1 MKKVRVGK
9 FVVGVAAVMAVGAG
23 ITTVGAAGAARAT
36 TISGSLGS
44 SGAGWKV
51 LMVSP
56 RGKATTAVADAAGAF
71 ALATSRTSGKKATLH
86 LVEPSGQYFGPIVLS
101 KEKVGSRWCVKTQV
115 SGVNAK
121 LGDITID
128 AAKGYAAP
136 KKWTVLN
143 KTQFMRAAVP
153 ADAKGRPLGAGKA
166 GIGKVSPALKKACAT
181 AIVGA
186 KSVETYDGD
195 ELAPAEQPGGDL
207 DSDGLVNALD
217 ADDDG
222 DTTIDAVD
230 QTTTKSAAMNPW
242 VQVRTRNNSFN
253 AAVTPTLNQTDI
265 NSVLGSLNG
274 SQSNFTIVFFVE
286 NPLLVGSYEREAIK
300 NDVSYAYIDCGTLIY
315 CGGTAP
321 TAYADRANNP
331 TQLAANWNT
340 YAGGFITERGSNP
353 DASITATGV
362 NPDATKG
369 NGLTGYVRNNN
380 PQMGTNVFWVA
391 QMFPNQGTNT
401 LANVKPGD
409 VFTLRYGLRAGGESS
424 VTMMLNP
431 YALTAPSIK
440 TINGAAYVAGT
451 PVKAA
456 DGKVTIELYRPQRLA
471 VDGEDGT
478 FRDIANLK
486 YGVTVSRE
494 GQNDAGCGGAAYS
507 DAAGFDI
514 STETD
519 QGAMLAPIR
528 DKEVTDMVPGT
539 STLKFTVDLTK
550 CAQAS
555 WASLPNSI
563 TLSLVAAGENLTG
576 GYNRSTLE
584 GISIS
589 K

>member
-1 MKKVRVGK
+1 MKLRRRLVL
-9 FVVGVAAVMAVGAG
+9 AAAALAVTAFGASASSG
-23 ITTVGAAGAARAT
+23 AGAAGAT
-36 TISGSLGS
+36 TVSGSLGA
-44 SGAGWKV
+44 SGAGWKI

-56 RGKATTAVADAAGAF
+56 RGKATTAVADASGGF
-71 ALATSRTSGKKATLH
+71 SVATSRTTGKRSTLH
-86 LVEPSGQYFGPIVLS
+86 LVEPNGQYFGPIVLS
-101 KEKVGSRWCVKTQV
+101 KEKIGSKWCAKTQLT
-115 SGVNAK
+115 GVNTK
-121 LGDITID
+121 LGNVSID
-128 AAKGYAAP
+128 ATGGFASPTNWSAVK
-136 KKWTVLN
+136 
-143 KTQFMRAAVP
+143 KTQFMRTGIL
-153 ADAKGRPLGAGKA
+153 ADVKGRPLGAGRA
-166 GIGKVSPALKKACAT
+166 GIRKLTAAQKKACA
-181 AIVGA
+181 AAVVGA
-186 KSVETYDGD
+186 KSVGAFDGD

-242 VQVRTRNNSFN
+242 VQVRTRNNTFN
-253 AAVTPTLNQTDI
+253 AAVTPTLSQTDI
-265 NSVLGSLNG
+265 NTVLGSLNG
-274 SQSNFTIVFFVE
+274 SQSNFTVVFFVE

-300 NDVSYAYIDCGTLIY
+300 NDITYAYVDCGTLVY

-340 YAGGFITERGSNP
+340 YAGGFLTERGSNP
-353 DASITATGV
+353 DSSITATGL
-362 NPDATKG
+362 NPDNTKG

-391 QMFPNQGTNT
+391 QMFPNQGVNS

-409 VFTLRYGLRAGGESS
+409 VYTLRYGLRAGGESS

-431 YALTAPSIK
+431 YALTVPSIK
-440 TINGAAYVAGT
+440 SINGSPYVAGT

-486 YGVTVSRE
+486 YGVVVGRE

-507 DAAGFDI
+507 DAAGFDV

-528 DKEVTDMVPGT
+528 DKEVTDMAPGT

-550 CAQAS
+550 CAQVS
-555 WASLPNSI
+555 WSSLPNSI
-563 TLSLVAAGENLTG
+563 SLSLVAAGENLTG